1 MISYK
6 RLILVILLFV
16 SVPAFSQ
23 VSVQFVPEI
32 FGRSIDGLMNASI
45 YSLKDRRSI
54 RLNITVSEAKT
65 GKVLSIQTQ
74 PFTIVP
80 GMNLLPPSTVKSA
93 KVTISN
99 TNTGNYIR
107 QHGNLPMGDYNYN
120 YVIMASSS
128 SEEIIIDQDFSQ
140 EITPPAPFDLIEP
153 YNEDQICE
161 KRPMFTWQPS
171 LPQVVGSLY
180 QLILVEM
187 KDKQNAV
194 EALNYNL
201 PVINQ
206 KGILTNLLMYPPVS
220 KDLTAGKKYAWQVT
234 VYKDQ
239 SIINRSEVW
248 SFKVDCADTVNAKLE
263 DDNGYRDI
271 EDLEKGNYYVANGLV
286 KFTITN
292 SYQEQKLNYTI
303 ICVNDPQSKI
313 RNLPKVI
320 LKKGQNKMR
329 FDFSN
334 NFSFK
339 ENYSYVLK
347 AILPNGQQKNL
358 RFIYH
363 ELE

>member
-16 SVPAFSQ
+16 SVPALSQ
-23 VSVQFVPEI
+23 VSVQFVPEL

-45 YSLKDRRSI
+45 YSLKDRRSV

-80 GMNLLPPSTVKSA
+80 GLNLLPPSTVKTSR
-93 KVTISN
+93 VSISN
-99 TNTGNYIR
+99 TSTGNYVR
-107 QHGNLPMGDYNYN
+107 QHGYFPTGDYDYA

-128 SEEIIIDQDFSQ
+128 SEEIIIDQNFSQ

-171 LPQVVGSLY
+171 LPQVTGSLY
-180 QLILVEM
+180 QLTLVEM

-201 PVINQ
+201 PIVNQ
-206 KGILTNLLMYPPVS
+206 KGIVTNLLMYPPVS
-220 KDLTAGKKYAWQVT
+220 KDLTTGKKYAWQVT

-239 SIINRSEVW
+239 AIINRSEVW
-248 SFKVDCADTVNAKLE
+248 SFKVDCTDTVSSKLE

-271 EDLEKGNYYVANGLV
+271 EDLLKGNYYVAQGSV
-286 KFTITN
+286 KFAIVN
-292 SYQEQKLNYTI
+292 SYAEQSLKYGITCI
-303 ICVNDPQSKI
+303 TDPNQKV
-313 RNLPKVI
+313 RALPKKKL
-320 LKKGQNKMR
+320 LKGKNKVNI
-329 FDFSN
+329 DLSH

-339 ENYSYVLK
+339 DGYSYLLSVE
-347 AILPNGQQKNL
+347 LPNGSTKKL
-358 RFIYH
+358 RFIYK

>member
-23 VSVQFVPEI
+23 VSIQFVPEL
-32 FGRSIDGLMNASI
+32 FGRSIDGLMSASI
-45 YSLKDRRSI
+45 YSLKDRKSV

-80 GMNLLPPSTVKSA
+80 GMNLLPPSTVKTA

-107 QHGNLPMGDYNYN
+107 QHGNFPMGDYDYN
-120 YVIMASSS
+120 YVVMASSS
-128 SEEIIIDQDFSQ
+128 SEEIIIDQNFSQ

-180 QLILVEM
+180 QLTLVEM

-201 PVINQ
+201 PIVNQ

-220 KDLTAGKKYAWQVT
+220 RDLTAGKKYAWQVT
-234 VYKDQ
+234 VYKGQ
-239 SIINRSEVW
+239 AIINRSEVW
-248 SFKVDCADTVNAKLE
+248 SFKVDCADTVSAKLE

-271 EDLEKGNYYVANGLV
+271 EDLSRGNYYVAQGLI
-286 KFTITN
+286 KFSLIN
-292 SYQEQKLNYTI
+292 SYSAQTLQYSIVSLT
-303 ICVNDPQSKI
+303 DPTQKI
-313 RNLPKVI
+313 RRLPKVN
-320 LKKGQNKMR
+320 LQKGQNKIR
-329 FDFSN
+329 LDLSN
-334 NFSFK
+334 NFSF
-339 ENYSYVLK
+339 NDGHSYVLK
-347 AILPNGQQKNL
+347 AMLPNGSSKSL
-358 RFIYH
+358 RFIYK
-363 ELE
+363 EAQ